1 MSLVQAGSARRGGV
15 TSSPVNF
22 LRIFFIGG
30 LMSYRALFTWLRPS
44 VLIPTFLVSPIFQIL
59 LFVYLGRAAHLA
71 SDSFYVI
78 GDAIQ
83 FAALPCLFAMGNT
96 IADERQEHT
105 LPLVLATPAARLPLF
120 LGRSLPVIAN
130 GFAVSIFAL
139 VVSAAMFHITVPL
152 AAVLPM
158 GLAIV
163 VCSVSCTG
171 LGLVN
176 AALGLRVRET
186 AVTSNVILGLL
197 MIFCGVNIP
206 LDRLPDWMSAT
217 AAYLPLTHGIAAAR
231 RLAGGAPLS
240 AVDGQIGVELLI
252 GVVYA
257 VAGLLLLR
265 FFEYESRRRSTLDR
279 A

>member
-1 MSLVQAGSARRGGV
+1 VSAADLAPGRLGTASR
-15 TSSPVNF
+15 PVNF

-30 LMSYRALFTWLRPS
+30 LMSYRALFSWLRPS
-44 VLIPTFLVSPIFQIL
+44 VLIPTFLISPIFQIL

-71 SDSFYVI
+71 SDSFFVI

-96 IADERQEHT
+96 IADERQAQT
-105 LPLVLATPAARLPLF
+105 LSLVLATPAARLPLF

-130 GFAVSIFAL
+130 GFVVSVFAL
-139 VVSAAMFHITVPL
+139 VVSAVMFHITVPL
-152 AAVLPM
+152 AAVLPI

-206 LDRLPDWMSAT
+206 LAKLPLWMSAT

-231 RLAGGAPLS
+231 SLAAGAPPS
-240 AVDGQIGVELLI
+240 SVAGQIGVEFLI

-265 FFEYESRRRSTLDR
+265 AFEDESRRRSTLDR
-279 A
+279 T

>member
-1 MSLVQAGSARRGGV
+1 VSAAGLVPGRPGV
-15 TSSPVNF
+15 ASRPVNF

-30 LMSYRALFTWLRPS
+30 LMSYRALFSWLRPS
-44 VLIPTFLVSPIFQIL
+44 VLIPTFLISPIFQIL

-71 SDSFYVI
+71 SDSFFVI

-96 IADERQEHT
+96 IADERQTQT
-105 LPLVLATPAARLPLF
+105 LSLVLATPAARLPLF

-130 GFAVSIFAL
+130 GFAVSVFAL
-139 VVSAAMFHITVPL
+139 AVSAVMFHITVPL

-206 LDRLPDWMSAT
+206 LAKLPLWMSAT

-231 RLAGGAPLS
+231 SLAAGAPPS
-240 AVDGQIGVELLI
+240 TVAGQIGVEFLI

-257 VAGLLLLR
+257 VVGLLLLR
-265 FFEYESRRRSTLDR
+265 AFEQESRRRSTLDR
-279 A
+279 T

>member
-1 MSLVQAGSARRGGV
+1 MSAAELAPGRSGTASR
-15 TSSPVNF
+15 PVNF

-30 LMSYRALFTWLRPS
+30 LMSYRALFSWLRPS
-44 VLIPTFLVSPIFQIL
+44 VLIPTFLISPIFQIL

-71 SDSFYVI
+71 SDSFFVI

-96 IADERQEHT
+96 IADERQAQT
-105 LPLVLATPAARLPLF
+105 LSLVLATPAARLPLF

-130 GFAVSIFAL
+130 GFVVSAFAL
-139 VVSAAMFHITVPL
+139 VVSAVMFHITVPL

-206 LDRLPDWMSAT
+206 LAKLPHWMSAT

-231 RLAGGAPLS
+231 RLAAGAPTS
-240 AVDGQIGVELLI
+240 AVAGQIGVEFLI
-252 GVVYA
+252 AVVYA
-257 VAGLLLLR
+257 VVGLLLLR
-265 FFEYESRRRSTLDR
+265 AFEVESRRRSTLDR
-279 A
+279 T

>member
-1 MSLVQAGSARRGGV
+1 VSAAELASGRPAAASR
-15 TSSPVNF
+15 PVNF

-30 LMSYRALFTWLRPS
+30 LMSYRALFSWLCPS
-44 VLIPTFLVSPIFQIL
+44 VLIPTFLISPIFRIL

-71 SDSFYVI
+71 SDSFFVI

-96 IADERQEHT
+96 IADERQAQT
-105 LPLVLATPAARLPLF
+105 LSLVLATPAARLPLF

-130 GFAVSIFAL
+130 GFVVSVFAL
-139 VVSAAMFHITVPL
+139 VVSAVMFHITVPS

-206 LDRLPDWMSAT
+206 LAKLPLWMSDT
-217 AAYLPLTHGIAAAR
+217 AAFLPLTHGIAAAR
-231 RLAGGAPLS
+231 SLAAGTPPSTVA
-240 AVDGQIGVELLI
+240 GQIGVEFLI
-252 GVVYA
+252 GVGYA
-257 VAGLLLLR
+257 VVGLLLLR
-265 FFEYESRRRSTLDR
+265 VFEDESRRRSTLDR